1 MKQVSL
7 RFAFVLSA
15 FLLLGAGCIRFS
27 ASSGDAG
34 VFLSKDGGG
43 KWEQK
48 VFVEQGKNSP
58 VTIGGELVTTMAFV
72 PKNPATIYIGT
83 EGSGVYRTENS
94 GDQWSRFLPFN
105 GRTNALA
112 VNPNNSANILV
123 GLGERVLRTTDGGK
137 NWEIAYIETRQ
148 KVSIEDLAV
157 DNFDPKKVYLALSN
171 GDLMQSVDGGSSW
184 AVLYHTDSAI
194 FRILVHPKDTRV
206 ITLMT
211 QYHGLYRS
219 TDLGKSWT
227 TLRGTLEKYSTALH
241 GQALAT
247 NSANAD
253 YLLYASAFGVLE
265 TRDGGKSWSEIKLL
279 AKPDTSPIMAFAIAP
294 SKPDY
299 FYYATPTTLYRSHDH
314 GKTWTTSPL
323 PSSKVPSVLLVH
335 PQNEKIIYMGIK
347 K

>member
-1 MKQVSL
+1 MRHIPL
-7 RFAFVLSA
+7 RLALVLSA
-15 FLLLGAGCIRFS
+15 FLLLGAGCIRFT
-27 ASSGDAG
+27 ANSGDAG
-34 VFLSKDGGG
+34 IYLSTDGGG

-48 VFVEQGKNSP
+48 VFVGQGKNSA
-58 VTIGGELVTTMAFV
+58 VTIGGELITAMAFV

-83 EGSGVYRTENS
+83 EGSGVYKTENG

-105 GRTNALA
+105 GRTYALV
-112 VNPNNSANILV
+112 VNPKNSANVLV
-123 GLGERVLRTTDGGK
+123 ALGERVLRTTDGGK
-137 NWEIAYIETRQ
+137 NWEISYIETRS
-148 KVSIEDLAV
+148 KVSIEDLVV
-157 DNFDPKKVYLALSN
+157 DAFDPKKVYLALSN
-171 GDLMQSVDGGSSW
+171 GDLMHSVDGGSSW
-184 AVLYHTDSAI
+184 AILYHTDSAI
-194 FRILVHPKDTRV
+194 LRILVHPKDTRV
-206 ITLMT
+206 ITIMT

-227 TLRGTLEKYSTALH
+227 ALRSTLEKYNNALH

-247 NSANAD
+247 NATNAD
-253 YLLYASAFGVLE
+253 HLLYASAFGILE
-265 TRDGGKSWSEIKLL
+265 TKDGGKSWNEIKLL
-279 AKPDTSPIMAFAIAP
+279 ASPDTAPVMAFALAP

-323 PSSKVPSVLLVH
+323 PSSKRPSVLFVH